1 MTKVLVVAGEPSG
14 DLHAAEVIKHL
25 VCQCPEINFF
35 GMGGDLMQQA
45 GVRLIYHIRD
55 SAVMGFTE
63 VVSAIPKFALKQAN
77 LKKFLRQER
86 PSMTIL
92 VDFSGFNLGL
102 AKYANRLSLPVIYY
116 IPPKAWAWRASRARA
131 VARSTSAV
139 ASIFPFE
146 ANFYKQAGANTYFV
160 GHPLLDIAKSKHSVS
175 SARKE
180 LGINSNGQII
190 GLMPGSRQSEV
201 NTLLPLMTAVANRL
215 RQRFP
220 ESQFILPLAAGIKLE
235 APPYITIVSSSQAY
249 TVMRAADLMLI
260 ASGTA
265 TLESALIGTP
275 MIIVYQL
282 STLTWWLSKRLVQL
296 AHSGLPNIIAGYE
309 IVPELLQKQA
319 NLDRVFTTAENHLSN
334 PELLTAQRQ
343 RLSEIRKA
351 LGDAGAAGRV
361 ADLVRHYLP

>member
-1 MTKVLVVAGEPSG
+1 
-14 DLHAAEVIKHL
+14 
-25 VCQCPEINFF
+25 
-35 GMGGDLMQQA
+35 
-45 GVRLIYHIRD
+45 
-55 SAVMGFTE
+55 
-63 VVSAIPKFALKQAN
+63 
-77 LKKFLRQER
+77 
-86 PSMTIL
+86 
-92 VDFSGFNLGL
+92 
-102 AKYANRLSLPVIYY
+102 
-116 IPPKAWAWRASRARA
+116 
-131 VARSTSAV
+131 
-139 ASIFPFE
+139 
-146 ANFYKQAGANTYFV
+146 
-160 GHPLLDIAKSKHSVS
+160 
-175 SARKE
+175 
-180 LGINSNGQII
+180 
-190 GLMPGSRQSEV
+190 
-201 NTLLPLMTAVANRL
+201 
-215 RQRFP
+215 
-220 ESQFILPLAAGIKLE
+220 
-235 APPYITIVSSSQAY
+235 
-249 TVMRAADLMLI
+249 MLI